1 MPIKAIRLK
10 SNPNAIKARVGR
22 DAAVDNRA
30 GRIVLRVC
38 MPHSRCCAQGATTAT
53 RSVKPPS
60 RDGLAYQ
67 QLAQIAGGHSRRS
80 EAPKQIMLQMILITT
95 TLGLTLVA
103 AIIVVFEVVAALE
116 RRRLR

>member
-38 MPHSRCCAQGATTAT
+38 MPPWVGQN
-53 RSVKPPS
+53 PP
-60 RDGLAYQ
+60 G
-67 QLAQIAGGHSRRS
+67 
-80 EAPKQIMLQMILITT
+80 MVT
-95 TLGLTLVA
+95 
-103 AIIVVFEVVAALE
+103 
-116 RRRLR
+116 

>member
-1 MPIKAIRLK
+1 M
-10 SNPNAIKARVGR
+10 
-22 DAAVDNRA
+22 
-30 GRIVLRVC
+30 
-38 MPHSRCCAQGATTAT
+38 
-53 RSVKPPS
+53 
-60 RDGLAYQ
+60 
-67 QLAQIAGGHSRRS
+67 AQIAGGYSRRS